1 MNKQLTKDY
10 SPYLTFNRSEWSALS
25 RRSTIPL
32 EDLDLQSLQGVND
45 RLSLSEVTEVYQ
57 PISQL
62 LNLYYLNAKNMHKD
76 SNHFLQMETK
86 KVPYIIGIAGSVAVG
101 KSTTA
106 RMIQYL
112 ISEWPER
119 PKVDLVTT
127 DGFLYPNEIL
137 ESKGLMKKKG
147 FPESYDIS
155 KLFKFLSEL
164 KSGQS
169 VVQAPVYSHLTYN
182 IVRDEMQTL
191 TEPDIVIV
199 EGINV
204 LQPPKNVRGKDKP
217 FISDF
222 FDFSIYIDA
231 EEANVEKWYKER
243 FQLLRS
249 TAFKNPKSYFN
260 KFAKMSEGEALAIAD
275 RIWKETNHTN
285 LKKNILPTKNRA
297 DLIIEKGEGHR
308 VTEVKVRK
316 L

>member
-112 ISEWPER
+112 ISEWPEQ

>member
-137 ESKGLMKKKG
+137 ESKGLMKKKASQKVIILASSSN
-147 FPESYDIS
+147 F
-155 KLFKFLSEL
+155 FL
-164 KSGQS
+164 
-169 VVQAPVYSHLTYN
+169 N
-182 IVRDEMQTL
+182 
-191 TEPDIVIV
+191 
-199 EGINV
+199 
-204 LQPPKNVRGKDKP
+204 
-217 FISDF
+217 
-222 FDFSIYIDA
+222 
-231 EEANVEKWYKER
+231 
-243 FQLLRS
+243 
-249 TAFKNPKSYFN
+249 
-260 KFAKMSEGEALAIAD
+260 
-275 RIWKETNHTN
+275 
-285 LKKNILPTKNRA
+285 
-297 DLIIEKGEGHR
+297 
-308 VTEVKVRK
+308 
-316 L
+316 

>member
-1 MNKQLTKDY
+1 MNKQLTEQY
-10 SPYLTFNRSEWSALS
+10 SPYLSFNRTEWSALS
-25 RRSTIPL
+25 QRSSIKL
-32 EDLDLQSLQGVND
+32 DDIDLQSLQGLNE
-45 RLSLSEVTEVYQ
+45 RLSLSEVEEIYL
-57 PISQL
+57 PLSQL
-62 LNLYYLNAKNMHKD
+62 LNLYYLNAKNIHKE
-76 SNHFLQMETK
+76 SNQFLQMETK

-112 ISEWPER
+112 ISRWEVQ

-127 DGFLYPNEIL
+127 DGFLYPNEVL

-147 FPESYDIS
+147 FPESYDIG
-155 KLFKFLSEL
+155 KLFRFLSEL

-169 VVQAPVYSHLTYN
+169 VVTAPVYSHLTYN
-182 IVRDEMQTL
+182 IVSDKVQTIE
-191 TEPDIVIV
+191 EPDIVIV

-204 LQPPKNVRGKDKP
+204 LQPPKYVKRKEKP
-217 FISDF
+217 FVSDF

-231 EEANVEKWYKER
+231 EEMNIENWYKER
-243 FQLLRS
+243 FKLLRS

-260 KFAKMSEGEALAIAD
+260 KFTKLTERDALEVAN
-275 RIWKETNHTN
+275 RIWKETNRMN

-297 DLIIEKGEGHR
+297 DLIIEKGEGHA
-308 VTEVKVRK
+308 VTKVQVRK

>member
-45 RLSLSEVTEVYQ
+45 RLSLSEVTEVYL

-112 ISEWPER
+112 ISEWPEQ

-297 DLIIEKGEGHR
+297 DLIIEKGEGHS